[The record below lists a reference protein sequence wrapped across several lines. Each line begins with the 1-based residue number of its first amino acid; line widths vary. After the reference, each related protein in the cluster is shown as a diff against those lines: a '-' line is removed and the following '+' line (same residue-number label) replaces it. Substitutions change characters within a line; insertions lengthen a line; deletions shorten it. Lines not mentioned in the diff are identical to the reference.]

1 MVGAAAGGLANSKI
15 KIKVMKPVPVVKFK
29 SEVMEVKA
37 SSKKSMSSSAMH
49 LNLLRQIRLT
59 DE

>member
-37 SSKKSMSSSAMH
+37 SSKKSM
-49 LNLLRQIRLT
+49 
-59 DE
+59 